1 MDRNG
6 TEKDAG
12 LITEI
17 NSLQM
22 VSVTFYHP
30 ASTITFTPMRFRYL
44 SLLFLLLSTAT
55 EAQLPAVSSGTVQ
68 RFSDFKSIYV
78 AARHIDV
85 WLPPGYTPQKR
96 YPVLYMHDGQMLF
109 DSSSNWNHQEWGVD
123 ETMSQLIR
131 TQRIRSAIVVGIWNS
146 GAGRH
151 ADYLPQKAMESLPD
165 SVQERMYASRR
176 SSGVSVFNGQKVHS
190 DQYLRFLVKELKPY
204 IDKRFST
211 LRDRAHTFIAG
222 SSMGG
227 LISLYAICEYPQ
239 VFGGAACLSTH
250 WPGIFTLEMNPLPDA
265 MLQYVA
271 QHLPDPATHRLYFD
285 YGDQT
290 LDSLYPAFQLRAN
303 EWIRRRGYTE
313 HNWITRYFPGDDH
326 SEKAWARRLDLPLE
340 FLLGKRKN

>member
-1 MDRNG
+1 
-6 TEKDAG
+6 
-12 LITEI
+12 
-17 NSLQM
+17 
-22 VSVTFYHP
+22 
-30 ASTITFTPMRFRYL
+30 MRFRYL
-44 SLLFLLLSTAT
+44 PLLFLLLSTAV
-55 EAQLPAVSSGTVQ
+55 EAQVPGVSAGTLH
-68 RFSDFKSIYV
+68 RISDFKSIYV
-78 AARHIDV
+78 SARHVDV
-85 WLPPGYTPQKR
+85 WLPPGYTPKKR

-109 DSSSNWNHQEWGVD
+109 DSSINWNHQEWGVD

-204 IDKRFST
+204 IDKRFAT

-227 LISLYAICEYPQ
+227 LISLYAICEYPT

-250 WPGIFTLEMNPLPDA
+250 WPGIFTLEQNPLPEVI
-265 MLQYVA
+265 LQYVA

-290 LDSLYPAFQLRAN
+290 LDALYPSFQLHAN
-303 EWIRRRGYTE
+303 ELIRERGYNE
-313 HNWITRYFPGDDH
+313 HNWITRYFPGEDH
-326 SEKAWARRLDLPLE
+326 SEKAWAKRLDLPLE
-340 FLLGKRKN
+340 FLLGFRKESAEKK